1 MSEEKNDLN
10 LPDPEKHWCPK
21 CKRHSVCDDSSSST
35 DHCSICDRE
44 VFSPNGSI
52 EEKKMMVV
60 LMVAL
65 SPFELLFLF
74 FSLKFLWCFSFII
87 FSILTLSYFQIKR
100 IKKLNNF
107 YKQWSE
113 WALLSKGYDS
123 SKDRIGAFDILGGR
137 KAKPLHKTANIIVG
151 VILLIGCIFVYNTYR
166 NYSLINAVQ
175 ERNIEAVKKAIDDG
189 ASVNAYDWLESGST
203 LLHYAE
209 TKEIVEL
216 LITNGANVNA
226 KNKNGETPLDYNRS
240 MEEHLRVHGAKHSSI
255 HSAARYGD
263 VQGVEEFLDAG
274 VDVNAAGHYEMTALH
289 LSAKHGHREVVEL
302 LIKRE
307 ANVNAMDIQDTPLDL
322 ANSIPEIADLLRK
335 HGGKTGDE
343 LKAEG
348 K

>member
-1 MSEEKNDLN
+1 MSEEINDLISPN
-10 LPDPEKHWCPK
+10 PKKHWCQK
-21 CKRHSVCDDSSSST
+21 CKKHGPYNTNNTDFCNVCNS
-35 DHCSICDRE
+35 E
-44 VFSPNGSI
+44 VFPPNDSL
-52 EEKKMMVV
+52 EERKNMVV

-87 FSILTLSYFQIKR
+87 LSILTLSYFQIKR

-166 NYSLINAVQ
+166 NYSLINAVK

-274 VDVNAAGHYEMTALH
+274 VDVNEADHANYEMTALH
-289 LSAKHGHREVVEL
+289 LSAKHGHREVVEF
-302 LIKRE
+302 LITRE
-307 ANVNAMDIQDTPLDL
+307 ANVNVMDIQDTPLDL
-322 ANSIPEIADLLRK
+322 ASSKPEIADLLRK
-335 HGGKTGDE
+335 HGAKTAEE
-343 LKAEG
+343 LKAE
-348 K
+348 KK

>member
-21 CKRHSVCDDSSSST
+21 CKKHGPYNTNNTDFCNVCNS
-35 DHCSICDRE
+35 E
-44 VFSPNGSI
+44 VFPPNDSL
-52 EEKKMMVV
+52 EERKNVVV

-74 FSLKFLWCFSFII
+74 FSLKFLWCFSLII
-87 FSILTLSYFQIKR
+87 LSILTLSYFQIKR
-100 IKKLNNF
+100 INKLNNF

-113 WALLSKGYDS
+113 WALSKGYDS
-123 SKDRIGAFDILGGR
+123 SKDRIGAFDILGGK
-137 KAKPLHKTANIIVG
+137 KAKPLHKIANIIVG

>member
-1 MSEEKNDLN
+1 
-10 LPDPEKHWCPK
+10 
-21 CKRHSVCDDSSSST
+21 
-35 DHCSICDRE
+35 

-52 EEKKMMVV
+52 EEKKGMVV

-87 FSILTLSYFQIKR
+87 LSILTLSYFQIKR
-100 IKKLNNF
+100 IKKLNDF

-113 WALLSKGYDS
+113 WALSKGYDS

-137 KAKPLHKTANIIVG
+137 KAKPLHKKANIIVG

-166 NYSLINAVQ
+166 NYSLINAVK

-189 ASVNAYDWLESGST
+189 ANVNAYDWLESGST

-216 LITNGANVNA
+216 LIANGANVNA
-226 KNKNGETPLDYNRS
+226 RNDNGETPLDYNRS
-240 MEEHLRVHGAKHSSI
+240 MQEHLRAHGAKHSSI

-263 VQGVEEFLDAG
+263 VRGVEEFLDAG
-274 VDVNAAGHYEMTALH
+274 VDVNAAGRYEMTALH
-289 LSAKHGHREVVEL
+289 LSAEHRHREVVEL

-322 ANSIPEIADLLRK
+322 ANSMPEIANLLRK
-335 HGGKTGDE
+335 HGGKTGEE

>member
-1 MSEEKNDLN
+1 
-10 LPDPEKHWCPK
+10 
-21 CKRHSVCDDSSSST
+21 
-35 DHCSICDRE
+35 

-52 EEKKMMVV
+52 EEKKGMVV

-87 FSILTLSYFQIKR
+87 LSILTLSYFQIKR

-113 WALLSKGYDS
+113 WALSKGYDS

-137 KAKPLHKTANIIVG
+137 KAKPLHKKANIIVG

-166 NYSLINAVQ
+166 NYSLINAVK

-216 LITNGANVNA
+216 LIANGANVNA
-226 KNKNGETPLDYNRS
+226 RNDNGETPLDYNRS
-240 MEEHLRVHGAKHSSI
+240 MQEHLRAHGAKHSSI

-263 VQGVEEFLDAG
+263 VRGVEEFLDAG

-289 LSAKHGHREVVEL
+289 LSAKHRHREVVEL

-322 ANSIPEIADLLRK
+322 ANSIPEIANLLRK
-335 HGGKTGDE
+335 HGGKTGEE

>member
-21 CKRHSVCDDSSSST
+21 CKKHGPYNTNNTDFCNVCNS
-35 DHCSICDRE
+35 E
-44 VFSPNGSI
+44 VFPPNDSL
-52 EEKKMMVV
+52 EERKNVVV

-74 FSLKFLWCFSFII
+74 FSLKFLWCFSLII
-87 FSILTLSYFQIKR
+87 LSILTLSYFQIKR
-100 IKKLNNF
+100 INKLNNF

-113 WALLSKGYDS
+113 WALSKGYDS
-123 SKDRIGAFDILGGR
+123 SKDRIGAFDILGGK
-137 KAKPLHKTANIIVG
+137 KAKPLHKIANIIVG

-274 VDVNAAGHYEMTALH
+274 VDVNEADHANYEMTALH
-289 LSAKHGHREVVEL
+289 LSAKHGHREVVEF
-302 LIKRE
+302 LITRE
-307 ANVNAMDIQDTPLDL
+307 ANVNVMDIQDTPLDL
-322 ANSIPEIADLLRK
+322 ASSKPEIADLLRK
-335 HGGKTGDE
+335 HGAKTAEE
-343 LKAEG
+343 LKAE
-348 K
+348 KK

>member
-21 CKRHSVCDDSSSST
+21 CKKHGPYNTNNTDFCNVCNS
-35 DHCSICDRE
+35 E
-44 VFSPNGSI
+44 VFPPNDSL
-52 EEKKMMVV
+52 EERKNVVV

-74 FSLKFLWCFSFII
+74 FSLKFLWCFSLII
-87 FSILTLSYFQIKR
+87 LSILTLSYFQIKR

-123 SKDRIGAFDILGGR
+123 SKDRIGAFDILGGK
-137 KAKPLHKTANIIVG
+137 KAKPLHKIANIIVG

-289 LSAKHGHREVVEL
+289 LSAKHRHREVVEL

>member
-1 MSEEKNDLN
+1 MSEEINDLIPPN
-10 LPDPEKHWCPK
+10 PKKHWCQK
-21 CKRHSVCDDSSSST
+21 CKKHGPYNTNNTDFCNVCNS
-35 DHCSICDRE
+35 E
-44 VFSPNGSI
+44 VFPPNDSL
-52 EEKKMMVV
+52 EERKNVVV
-60 LMVAL
+60 LMVVL

-74 FSLKFLWCFSFII
+74 FSLKFLWCFSLII
-87 FSILTLSYFQIKR
+87 LSILTLSYFQIKR
-100 IKKLNNF
+100 INKLNNF

-113 WALLSKGYDS
+113 WALSKGYDS
-123 SKDRIGAFDILGGR
+123 SKDRIGAFDILGGK
-137 KAKPLHKTANIIVG
+137 KAKPLHKIANTIVG
-151 VILLIGCIFVYNTYR
+151 IILLIGCILIYNTYR

-335 HGGKTGDE
+335 HGGKTKKE
-343 LKAEG
+343 LEAAG

>member
-1 MSEEKNDLN
+1 
-10 LPDPEKHWCPK
+10 
-21 CKRHSVCDDSSSST
+21 
-35 DHCSICDRE
+35 
-44 VFSPNGSI
+44 
-52 EEKKMMVV
+52 MVV

-87 FSILTLSYFQIKR
+87 LSILTLSYFQIKR

-107 YKQWSE
+107 YNQWSE

-123 SKDRIGAFDILGGR
+123 SKDRIGAFDILGGK

-166 NYSLINAVQ
+166 NYSLINAVK

-216 LITNGANVNA
+216 LIANGANVNA
-226 KNKNGETPLDYNRS
+226 RNDNGETPLDYNRS
-240 MEEHLRVHGAKHSSI
+240 MQEHLRAHGAKHSSI

-263 VQGVEEFLDAG
+263 VRGVEEFLDAG

-289 LSAKHGHREVVEL
+289 LSAKHRHREVVEL

-322 ANSIPEIADLLRK
+322 ANSIPEIANLLRK
-335 HGGKTGDE
+335 HGGKTGEE